1 MYVTKYISAQWLSEH
16 PVLYSKLLL
25 GMVVCMYVCVYTV
38 WQVCVCVCV
47 CVMVGMQYLILWHNN
62 FDLYS
67 EMLSSLTTTT
77 IFKGHRDGN
86 PCFQGCFS

>member
-1 MYVTKYISAQWLSEH
+1 
-16 PVLYSKLLL
+16 
-25 GMVVCMYVCVYTV
+25 MYVCVYTV
-38 WQVCVCVCV
+38 WQVCVCV

-77 IFKGHRDGN
+77 IFKGHREYKPGFWGGV
-86 PCFQGCFS
+86 PHISHTVTLFIGY